1 MVRTYQT
8 VTYGCVGTKEAAVPD
23 RGRATRLRENG
34 AMTEYALFRAE
45 GDLLVPQDI
54 ARSLWSEDQMH
65 GVATSGALAREL
77 EHAVATLGRDDL
89 RPARYTVD
97 LFRAPSMAACT
108 VRSSVVREG
117 SRLCLVDAV
126 LEQDGRPV
134 ARAGA
139 IFLASSDNPPG
150 AVWASDE
157 VPQPPPLELAAVS
170 EEPRV
175 PLFSSEDVGWSQ
187 VFADHQNGSR
197 KQTWQSALPIVLG
210 EKASPFQSVAGVA
223 DSTNMV
229 LNWGDRGVE
238 FINADINL
246 SLSRLPVSTEI
257 GLSARERFAHDGIA
271 VGTAVVF
278 DREGPIG
285 TSTVTALANARRTVD
300 FTQHDFGEEMAG
312 A

>member
-1 MVRTYQT
+1 MR
-8 VTYGCVGTKEAAVPD
+8 
-23 RGRATRLRENG
+23 
-34 AMTEYALFRAE
+34 AMTELALFRAD

-54 ARSLWSEDQMH
+54 ARSLWRADQMH

-77 EHAVATLGRDDL
+77 ERAVAALGRDDL

-117 SRLCLVDAV
+117 SRLCLMDAF
-126 LEQDGRPV
+126 LEQDGNVV

-139 IFLASSDNPPG
+139 IFLAPTENPPA
-150 AVWASDE
+150 AVWSSGE
-157 VPQPPPLELAAVS
+157 VPEPPPLELAPVS
-170 EEPRV
+170 EDVRV
-175 PLFSSEDVGWSQ
+175 PLFSSEEAGWSQ
-187 VFADHQNGSR
+187 AFGEHQNGSR
-197 KQTWQSALPIVLG
+197 KQTWQTGLPVVLG
-210 EKASPFQSVAGVA
+210 EKPSPFQAVAGVA
-223 DSTNMV
+223 DATSMV
-229 LNWGDRGVE
+229 MNWGAAGVE
-238 FINADINL
+238 YINTDIL
-246 SLSRLPVSTEI
+246 LALSRLPVSSEV

-285 TSTVTALANARRTVD
+285 TSTVTSLANARRSVD
-300 FTQHDFGEEMAG
+300 FTQHDFGEAASG